1 MTEKLSKIRNEIKS
15 KTKNFFPLTFCN
27 NGNLTL
33 GDCSLK
39 QSRICFVCTAS
50 RFRQREQIVGSLFW

>member
-1 MTEKLSKIRNEIKS
+1 MNEKLSKVRNEIRS
-15 KTKNFFPLTFCN
+15 KTKNFFPLIFCN

-39 QSRICFVCTAS
+39 QSRICFVYTAS
-50 RFRQREQIVGSLFW
+50 GFRQREQMVGTLFW